1 MAFASGNKAYGIS
14 DRSGFRYRLKDMKKE
29 WTGALVGPDEFEPKH
44 PQLLPIRIGSDPQ
57 ALRNPRPEPNLPEE
71 RSIQY
76 GFNPVGFNSIPGITP
91 ANNLAP
97 VGEIG
102 TVVVT
107 GVINP
112 VEEVDTAYPTLV
124 AATMSVGTVSVT
136 VPVES
141 DTVYPT
147 GVPATASVGS
157 VSGIGA
163 DDIAYVSGL
172 AATASV
178 GAVSITTTSDIAE
191 TYTVTVAAYLG
202 ANYFYIDGTRAAT
215 LNLSEGSIYRF
226 DQADSSNSN
235 HPLRFSTTSNGT
247 HGGGSEYTTGVT
259 TNGTPGNA
267 GAYTQIEVASGAP
280 TLYYYCTNHSGMGG
294 QINT

>member
-14 DRSGFRYRLKDMKKE
+14 DRSGFRYRLREMKKE

-44 PQLLPIRIGSDPQ
+44 PQLLPLRISPDPQ

-71 RSIQY
+71 RSIQH

-91 ANNLAP
+91 PNNLAP

-102 TVVVT
+102 TVTVT
-107 GVINP
+107 GVINSDAATD
-112 VEEVDTAYPTLV
+112 VAYP
-124 AATMSVGTVSVT
+124 SVNS
-136 VPVES
+136 
-141 DTVYPT
+141 
-147 GVPATASVGS
+147 ATASVGS
-157 VSGIGA
+157 ATVTTPA
-163 DDIAYVSGL
+163 ETDIAYPTGL
-172 AATASV
+172 SATSSV
-178 GAVSITTTSDIAE
+178 GTVSITTTSDITA

-202 ANYFYIDGTRAAT
+202 ANYFYIDGARAAT
-215 LNLSEGSIYRF
+215 LNLSEGSTYRF
-226 DQADSSNSN
+226 DQADSSNSS

-247 HGGGSEYTTGVT
+247 HAGGSEYTTGVT
-259 TNGTPGNA
+259 TNGTPGSS
-267 GAYTQIEVASGAP
+267 GAYSQIEVASGAP

>member
-141 DTVYPT
+141 DTIYPT
-147 GVPATASVGS
+147 GISATASVG
-157 VSGIGA
+157 
-163 DDIAYVSGL
+163 
-172 AATASV
+172 T
-178 GAVSITTTSDIAE
+178 VSITTTSDIAE